1 MDPVVL
7 GSIENVYLQEGGTGY
22 GSTNIVD
29 FHRRPNVGISTV
41 IFNILLKP
49 IIINGSIADVQILAS
64 GKDIEKTLISS
75 FTVIKGNFAKI
86 SPIVDDGGIVG
97 VQILDGG
104 AGYGDETQLEL
115 RNRGIDAKFIADVHE
130 WKINQVVKADN
141 IISDEDGALL
151 RPTTNPDLDF
161 TISMYPPRKL
171 RYQLGDNI
179 DPEQFGTVSKCNSLS
194 NSGLGI

>member
-1 MDPVVL
+1 M
-7 GSIENVYLQEGGTGY
+7 
-22 GSTNIVD
+22 
-29 FHRRPNVGISTV
+29 
-41 IFNILLKP
+41 
-49 IIINGSIADVQILAS
+49 A
-64 GKDIEKTLISS
+64 
-75 FTVIKGNFAKI
+75 KGNFAKI

-151 RPTTNPDLDF
+151 RPTTNPDLGLQAHF
-161 TISMYPPRKL
+161 NVSSKKVEISTWR
-171 RYQLGDNI
+171 
-179 DPEQFGTVSKCNSLS
+179 
-194 NSGLGI
+194 

>member
-41 IFNILLKP
+41 IFKALLKP

-75 FTVIKGNFAKI
+75 FSGKGNLLKL
-86 SPIVDDGGIVG
+86 
-97 VQILDGG
+97 VQLLMMVELLEFKFLMG

-130 WKINQVVKADN
+130 WKINQVVKM
-141 IISDEDGALL
+141 IISSVMKMAHYCDQLPIQIL
-151 RPTTNPDLDF
+151 DLAHF
-161 TISMYPPRKL
+161 NVSSKKVEISTWR
-171 RYQLGDNI
+171 
-179 DPEQFGTVSKCNSLS
+179 
-194 NSGLGI
+194 